1 MKKYIFSTLIA
12 IIGLLTSCDIND
24 KMDEVVLI
32 GNMAPHVYWEVGS
45 STVNAGSNVPFIVQY
60 YTTSEEDLDR
70 LEVWYNII
78 EDESKAV
85 SCPWTQTFS
94 YSITSNKSVQKRI
107 SQKISEYSHL
117 TTNWSDSLSA
127 YSFNATFPTSNTLAT
142 SSWVKPTNFENEK
155 MLTYFGQSFITQF
168 KDSLF
173 KLMKVTDF
181 QKMYQGLNLVNNF
194 KIYLDSTKNDNTGG
208 YTYHF
213 PKDSQGNTPVPQT
226 IIDIYKNIP
235 FQDLIFNKSTN
246 VYDVEYTRSY
256 RINAFIRSYDKKG
269 VYGIS
274 LNSEISLN

>member
-181 QKMYQGLNLVNNF
+181 QKMYQGLNLVDNF